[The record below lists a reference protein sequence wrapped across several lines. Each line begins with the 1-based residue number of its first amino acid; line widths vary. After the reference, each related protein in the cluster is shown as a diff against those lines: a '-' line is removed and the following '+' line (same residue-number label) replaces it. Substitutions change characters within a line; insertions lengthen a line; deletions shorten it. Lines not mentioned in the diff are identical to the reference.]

1 MGQLTI
7 INLILSALISLCYNQ
22 EYNRFPPY
30 PQPQGNQQFQPSPN
44 NFQPGS
50 GFQPPNQ
57 FQQQPNPWMSI
68 LGGLLGANTGQ
79 PNGQL
84 NGPPPPPGGPM
95 VPNSMMPNPM
105 AGPMSGPM
113 SGALMANQMIGGQQ
127 MECAMAPSSTTFMSP
142 SHTTFDRNLVNRS
155 GLCVS
160 SPMECRGR
168 GGQVLGPC
176 FRFRSPG
183 TPVPYGACCHCEYL
197 PALDS
202 FILRFDTRVQLTEL
216 IY

>member
-1 MGQLTI
+1 MGHLSI
-7 INLILSALISLCYNQ
+7 INLILSALITLCYNQ

-30 PQPQGNQQFQPSPN
+30 PQPQGNQQFQPSPS

-57 FQQQPNPWMSI
+57 QPSPWMSI

-79 PNGQL
+79 P

-105 AGPMSGPM
+105 AGPM
-113 SGALMANQMIGGQQ
+113 MANQMVGGQQ
-127 MECAMAPSSTTFMSP
+127 MECAMAASSTTFMST

-160 SPMECRGR
+160 SPMECRAR

-176 FRFRSPG
+176 FRFRPSA

-197 PALDS
+197 PALHLL
-202 FILRFDTRVQLTEL
+202 FLRCDTW
-216 IY
+216 I

>member
-1 MGQLTI
+1 MGHLTI
-7 INLILSALISLCYNQ
+7 INLILPALISLCYNQ

-30 PQPQGNQQFQPSPN
+30 PQPQGNQQFQPSN

-50 GFQPPNQ
+50 GFQPPSQ
-57 FQQQPNPWMSI
+57 FQQQPSPWMSI

-79 PNGQL
+79 PNGQV
-84 NGPPPPPGGPM
+84 NGPPPPLGPM

-105 AGPMSGPM
+105 GGPM

-127 MECAMAPSSTTFMSP
+127 MECAMPASSTTFMST

-176 FRFRSPG
+176 FRFRSPA

-197 PALDS
+197 PALG
-202 FILRFDTRVQLTEL
+202 FLILRFDTWVKLTEL
-216 IY
+216 IN